1 MSIICDGSLSQSK
14 LELKPIEAKPKVA
27 DFTYGKALLKDAGA
41 IDTLMSTEGIYDNDK
56 IVILPNKFRKGSIES
71 AIKIER
77 FFVARNDEAVVGYKK
92 LFVLKDPEERE
103 EMLTNEIRCLK
114 GDPIDGYSIRGTEE
128 TVSCRERLLDPAA
141 QTYTNNDLY
150 IYDGADFT
158 KNVFRGKGINS
169 ELTKRAFEHIKEDVK
184 KLINEKRAE
193 RIILVYGLT
202 YLNDYDDKGE
212 GKSRTPSILGSF
224 TSFAHTLTGIYPEEV
239 KHFRY
244 KAFMPTFDLDNQ
256 ECRPRPDSEAI
267 PGYGNV
273 LIINLPQ
280 T

>member
-1 MSIICDGSLSQSK
+1 MSIMCGGSLSQSK
-14 LELKPIEAKPKVA
+14 VENKATESKPNEAG
-27 DFTYGKALLKDAGA
+27 FTYGEALLKDAGS
-41 IDTLMSTEGIYDNDK
+41 IDTLMSTEGIFDNDK

-71 AIKIER
+71 AIKVER
-77 FFVARNDEAVVGYKK
+77 FFVARNDDEVVGYKK
-92 LFVLKDPEERE
+92 LFVLTDAEERK
-103 EMLTNEIRCLK
+103 EMLTDEIRCLK
-114 GDPIDGYSIRGTEE
+114 GPLVDGYSISSKNR
-128 TVSCRERLLDPAA
+128 CKLLDPA
-141 QTYTNNDLY
+141 QTYGVNDIY

-158 KNVFRGKGINS
+158 KNAFRGKGINS

-202 YLNDYDDKGE
+202 HLNDYDEKGE
-212 GKSRTPSILGSF
+212 GKSRTPSIVGSF
-224 TSFAHTLTGIYPEEV
+224 SSFAHTLTGIYPEEV

-256 ECRPRPDSEAI
+256 ECKPRPDSDAI